1 MRPPFDSDHNQVADT
16 LSRLLIAGGEV
27 LMRWDLATGRLDWSD
42 NAATVLSLEPADL
55 PQQAQ
60 DLVQR
65 LAPDDVP
72 ARAVALD
79 RHLHGDEPYQ
89 CQYKLRRSDGRFD
102 WIDEQAV
109 VEHDED
115 GQPRVVWARLQ
126 SVTEERQRLEE
137 LERLAHLDP
146 LTGYL
151 NRPRLSHLLSDQLA
165 RAFREQTRFGY
176 MIVNIDRLGLLNNAY
191 GFDIADEVIRQIGS
205 RIERLIGSDD
215 VISRVGGNQFGL
227 LLHDSDRDRIRDTSE
242 VILASVREDVVRTS
256 AGPLQASVTLGGT
269 ILPETARDERDAIGQ
284 AEEALAKAKRDGRD
298 RFICYRPSAS
308 RDAARRRSLATG
320 DHLLAALRENRIK
333 FAVQPIVDS
342 RDQKPELYECL
353 LRMLDENGDIV
364 PAGLLMPAAEEL
376 GLIRQ
381 LDRHIL
387 EQVLGELSRTQ
398 DIHLAVNVSGLTA
411 TDPVMLGHLFSMVHA
426 NADVADRLTFE
437 ITETVAMLD
446 FEETARFVTKLRD
459 LGCRIAID
467 DFGAGY
473 TSFRHLKKLD
483 VDVVKIDG
491 QFVQGLQNNRENQLF
506 VRTLTELAKGF
517 DMGVVAECVEHD
529 VEAAAL
535 RALGVDYL
543 QGYLYG
549 APTLERPW
557 AQATKPARPS
567 LVQVRGR
574 RLSSSLSD

>member
-1 MRPPFDSDHNQVADT
+1 MRPPSAENHNEIAGT
-16 LSRLLIAGGEV
+16 LRRLLMVGGEV
-27 LMRWDLATGRLDWSD
+27 LMRWDLESGQLEWSENAT
-42 NAATVLSLEPADL
+42 AVLSLTSEDL
-55 PQQAQ
+55 PRKAQ
-60 DLVQR
+60 DLSNR
-65 LAPDDVP
+65 LAPDDAP

-79 RHLHGDEPYQ
+79 RHLRGDEPYQ
-89 CQYKLRRSDGRFD
+89 CQYKLRRSDGRFE

-109 VEHDED
+109 VEHDD
-115 GQPRVVWARLQ
+115 SGQPRVVWARLQ
-126 SVTEERQRLEE
+126 SVTEERQRLDE

-151 NRPRLSHLLSDQLA
+151 NRPRLSNMLSNKLA
-165 RAFREQTRFGY
+165 HAFREQAHFGY

-191 GFDIADEVIRQIGS
+191 GFDIADEVIKQIGG
-205 RIERLIGSDD
+205 RVERMIGPDDLIA
-215 VISRVGGNQFGL
+215 RVGGNQFGL
-227 LLHDSDRDRIRDTSE
+227 LLQAGDRDAMRDLSE
-242 VILASVREDVVRTS
+242 TILTGVRDEVVRTS

-269 ILPETARDERDAIGQ
+269 ILPETARDDRDAIGQ

-298 RFICYRPSAS
+298 RYVCYRPSAS
-308 RDAARRRSLATG
+308 RDAARRKSLATG
-320 DHLLAALRENRIK
+320 DHLLAALRDGRIK

-342 RDQKPELYECL
+342 QEQKPALYECL
-353 LRMLDENGDIV
+353 LRMLDENGEIV

-381 LDRHIL
+381 LDRYIL
-387 EQVLGELSRTQ
+387 EQVIDELCRTEGV
-398 DIHLAVNVSGLTA
+398 HLAVNVSGLTA
-411 TDPVMLGHLFSMVHA
+411 TDPVMLGHMFSMVHA
-426 NADVADRLTFE
+426 NSQVADRLTFE

-459 LGCRIAID
+459 LGCQVAID

-473 TSFRHLKKLD
+473 TSFRHLKRLA

-549 APTLERPW
+549 RPTLERPW
-557 AQATKPARPS
+557 DLPAAQPRPT
-567 LVQVRGR
+567 LRQVRG
-574 RLSSSLSD
+574 